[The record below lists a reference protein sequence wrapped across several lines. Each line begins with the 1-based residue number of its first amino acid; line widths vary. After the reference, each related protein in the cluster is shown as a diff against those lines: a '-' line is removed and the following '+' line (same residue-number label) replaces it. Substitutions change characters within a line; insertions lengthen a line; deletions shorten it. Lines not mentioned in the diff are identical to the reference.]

1 MQKEDIHLQQVII
14 HIMDSTMGMPVLSDQ
29 ILDHGSDFGD
39 FVRAHIY
46 RILESDDMKKC
57 SFDDNSQV
65 EAILEEYNPDQFV
78 ACSQKLGELLYGV
91 MNKNIDIPPAD
102 LLVVEYQVEQQPF
115 LALLKMNYKTYYTH
129 MTDSDPWGNNNSVIK
144 QKAIL
149 PGENQ
154 KLAEAALIDLT
165 DKSLRLIE
173 KKYDVNG
180 VKTNYFSQLFLQCH
194 GSLSPKTKL
203 AIVTKAVDDVQKK
216 FYHESEQFEVQ
227 METKSI
233 INQTLEEEGSF
244 AVPVLMDK
252 IFKEQEEMKEEVMK
266 KLDKYHL
273 AETEVAPQNPNTTK
287 KFGKQNLITDTGI
300 EIRIPMEQYQNK
312 DKVDFITN
320 PDGTIS
326 VLIKNIGNIIS
337 K

>member
-39 FVRAHIY
+39 FVRAHIF
-46 RILESDDMKKC
+46 RLLESDDMKKC
-57 SFDDNSQV
+57 SFDENSQV
-65 EAILEEYNPDQFV
+65 EAVLEEYRQDQFV

-129 MTDSDPWGNNNSVIK
+129 MTDSDPWGNSNSVIK

-287 KFGKQNLITDTGI
+287 KYGKQNLITDTGI

-326 VLIKNIGNIIS
+326 VLIKNIGSIIS